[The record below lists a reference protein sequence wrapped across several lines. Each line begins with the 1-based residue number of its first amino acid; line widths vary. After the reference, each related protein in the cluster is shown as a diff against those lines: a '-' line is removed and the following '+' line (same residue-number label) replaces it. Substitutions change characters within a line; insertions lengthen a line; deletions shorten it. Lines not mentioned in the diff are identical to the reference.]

1 MTEEPKRGR
10 PTVMTA
16 AARDTVAEAL
26 RLGMSFANAARLAG
40 IGRQTI
46 FDERRRNRDFRTA
59 LSKAAAEYEKALL
72 GGIADSPDWRA
83 KAFLLAR
90 RFPSQWGK
98 QRVLAAGIERPR
110 ASNDSQANNA
120 NGAGCSRRP
129 VAESMAASKVLF
141 PAVATIRI
149 DQQARAMPACQAGRR
164 GRVRS
169 VKNPA
174 TASDAKS

>member
-10 PTVMTA
+10 PTVMTD

-59 LSKAAAEYEKALL
+59 LRKAAAEYEKALL

-90 RFPSQWGK
+90 RFPSRGGK
-98 QRVLAAGIERPR
+98 QREEPKAGKQSE
-110 ASNDSQANNA
+110 
-120 NGAGCSRRP
+120 NGMVPLLVP
-129 VAESMAASKVLF
+129 V
-141 PAVATIRI
+141 VATTREEIATLESLRERME
-149 DQQARAMPACQAGRR
+149 QLERENAALR
-164 GRVRS
+164 G
-169 VKNPA
+169 
-174 TASDAKS
+174 ASAVGDE